1 MNKIIIETLNLKKSF
16 DHINGS
22 ITLFDNF
29 NIKIKE
35 GDLVALV
42 GPSGSGKSSLL
53 HILALLDNPTKVKI
67 TIEYIDVDIFAED
80 IILVDINENEP
91 RELSESS
98 ETTIKI
104 TGEVNLKNLE
114 EFLNKKGLA
123 IILGGDDVSLKFV
136 GTIQAKVYG
145 IKDEIDINYTINS
158 VKGLIR

>member
-1 MNKIIIETLNLKKSF
+1 MIQKYLARIYLFLIGCKPIEPVNFVEVQNVKINSSTDNQ
-16 DHINGS
+16 INIS
-22 ITLFDNF
+22 AEI
-29 NIKIKE
+29 
-35 GDLVALV
+35 V
-42 GPSGSGKSSLL
+42 
-53 HILALLDNPTKVKI
+53 LDNPNKVKI

-98 ETTIKI
+98 QTTVNI

>member
-1 MNKIIIETLNLKKSF
+1 MN
-16 DHINGS
+16 
-22 ITLFDNF
+22 
-29 NIKIKE
+29 
-35 GDLVALV
+35 
-42 GPSGSGKSSLL
+42 
-53 HILALLDNPTKVKI
+53 KVKI

-98 ETTIKI
+98 QTTVNI

-136 GTIQAKVYG
+136 GTIQAKAYG

>member
-1 MNKIIIETLNLKKSF
+1 MFLIGCKPIEPVNFVEVQNVKINSSTDNQ
-16 DHINGS
+16 INIS
-22 ITLFDNF
+22 AEI
-29 NIKIKE
+29 
-35 GDLVALV
+35 V
-42 GPSGSGKSSLL
+42 
-53 HILALLDNPTKVKI
+53 LDNPNKVKI

-98 ETTIKI
+98 QTTVNI

-136 GTIQAKVYG
+136 GTIQAKAYG

>member
-1 MNKIIIETLNLKKSF
+1 MIQKYLAIIILFLIGCKPIEPVNFVEVQNVK
-16 DHINGS
+16 INS
-22 ITLFDNF
+22 STDNQI
-29 NIKIKE
+29 NISAEI
-35 GDLVALV
+35 V
-42 GPSGSGKSSLL
+42 
-53 HILALLDNPTKVKI
+53 LDNPNKVKI

-98 ETTIKI
+98 QTTVNI

-136 GTIQAKVYG
+136 GTIQAKAYG

>member
-1 MNKIIIETLNLKKSF
+1 M
-16 DHINGS
+16 
-22 ITLFDNF
+22 
-29 NIKIKE
+29 
-35 GDLVALV
+35 
-42 GPSGSGKSSLL
+42 
-53 HILALLDNPTKVKI
+53 
-67 TIEYIDVDIFAED
+67 
-80 IILVDINENEP
+80 VDINENEP

-98 ETTIKI
+98 QTTVNI

-136 GTIQAKVYG
+136 GTIQAKAYG

>member
-1 MNKIIIETLNLKKSF
+1 MFLIGCKPIEPVNFVEVQNVKINSSTDNQ
-16 DHINGS
+16 INIS
-22 ITLFDNF
+22 AEI
-29 NIKIKE
+29 
-35 GDLVALV
+35 V
-42 GPSGSGKSSLL
+42 
-53 HILALLDNPTKVKI
+53 LDNPNKVKI

-98 ETTIKI
+98 QTTVNI

-136 GTIQAKVYG
+136 GTIQAKAFG

>member
-1 MNKIIIETLNLKKSF
+1 MIQKHLAIIFLFLIGCKPIEPVNFVEVQNVKINSSTDNQ
-16 DHINGS
+16 INIS
-22 ITLFDNF
+22 AEI
-29 NIKIKE
+29 
-35 GDLVALV
+35 V
-42 GPSGSGKSSLL
+42 
-53 HILALLDNPTKVKI
+53 LDNPNKVKI

-98 ETTIKI
+98 QTTVNI

-136 GTIQAKVYG
+136 GTIQAKAYG

>member
-1 MNKIIIETLNLKKSF
+1 MFLIGCKPIEPVNFVEVQNVKINSSTDNQINISAEII
-16 DHINGS
+16 
-22 ITLFDNF
+22 
-29 NIKIKE
+29 
-35 GDLVALV
+35 
-42 GPSGSGKSSLL
+42 
-53 HILALLDNPTKVKI
+53 LDNPNKVKI

-98 ETTIKI
+98 QTTVNI

-136 GTIQAKVYG
+136 GTIQAKAYG

>member
-1 MNKIIIETLNLKKSF
+1 MFLIGCKPIEPVNFVEVQNVKINSSTDNQ
-16 DHINGS
+16 INIS
-22 ITLFDNF
+22 AEI
-29 NIKIKE
+29 
-35 GDLVALV
+35 V
-42 GPSGSGKSSLL
+42 
-53 HILALLDNPTKVKI
+53 LDNPNKVKI

-80 IILVDINENEP
+80 IILVDINENDP

-98 ETTIKI
+98 QTTVNI

-136 GTIQAKVYG
+136 GTIQAKAYG
-145 IKDEIDINYTINS
+145 IKDKIDINYTINS

>member
-1 MNKIIIETLNLKKSF
+1 MIQKHLAIIFLFLIGCKPIEPVNFVEVQNVKINSSTDNQ
-16 DHINGS
+16 INIS
-22 ITLFDNF
+22 AEI
-29 NIKIKE
+29 
-35 GDLVALV
+35 V
-42 GPSGSGKSSLL
+42 
-53 HILALLDNPTKVKI
+53 LDNPNKFKI

-98 ETTIKI
+98 QTTVNI

-136 GTIQAKVYG
+136 GTIQAKAYG

>member
-1 MNKIIIETLNLKKSF
+1 MIQKYIAIIFLFLIGCKPIEPVNFVEVQNVKINSSTDNQ
-16 DHINGS
+16 INIS
-22 ITLFDNF
+22 AEI
-29 NIKIKE
+29 
-35 GDLVALV
+35 V
-42 GPSGSGKSSLL
+42 
-53 HILALLDNPTKVKI
+53 LDNPNKVKI

-80 IILVDINENEP
+80 IILVDINENDP

-98 ETTIKI
+98 QTTVNI

-136 GTIQAKVYG
+136 GTIQAKAYG
-145 IKDEIDINYTINS
+145 IKDKIDINYTINS

>member
-1 MNKIIIETLNLKKSF
+1 MIQKYLAIIFLFLIWCKPIEPVNFVEVQNVKINSSIDNQ
-16 DHINGS
+16 INIS
-22 ITLFDNF
+22 AEI
-29 NIKIKE
+29 
-35 GDLVALV
+35 V
-42 GPSGSGKSSLL
+42 
-53 HILALLDNPTKVKI
+53 LDNPNKVKI

-98 ETTIKI
+98 ETTVKI

-123 IILGGDDVSLKFV
+123 IILGGDDVSLKFA
-136 GTIQAKVYG
+136 GTIQAKAYG

>member
-1 MNKIIIETLNLKKSF
+1 MIQKYLAIILLFLIGCKPIEPVNFVEVQNVKINSSTDNQ
-16 DHINGS
+16 INIS
-22 ITLFDNF
+22 AEI
-29 NIKIKE
+29 
-35 GDLVALV
+35 V
-42 GPSGSGKSSLL
+42 
-53 HILALLDNPTKVKI
+53 LDNPNKVKI

-98 ETTIKI
+98 QTTVKI

-136 GTIQAKVYG
+136 GTIQAKAYG